1 MRVAAD
7 TKSMGKI
14 PFEEGDEKRQKAWK
28 HYSGASEIT
37 GNSLILTTAPYGI
50 GLTELLGSKAY
61 QNFSLSVRLTGN
73 TFGRQQLFLRASE
86 DLSRCLI
93 VELSGGRLIV
103 TERRHGKDTPLLQ
116 ENVDVLLD
124 RPRLSVEEAQK
135 EAEVKDYETL
145 ARYAPTRQAAERY
158 AQKAAARKAKPAR
171 SVKERAAPYEPKL
184 ERNARESHS
193 LTLSLQDDQL
203 LITLDGKALD
213 PLSVLILDPGCLFWG
228 RTWGK

>member
-1 MRVAAD
+1 METLFWRLGNHGQFPYPYDGSLWHWAD
-7 TKSMGKI
+7 RTIGQQSVSK
-14 PFEEGDEKRQKAWK
+14 FQ
-28 HYSGASEIT
+28 
-37 GNSLILTTAPYGI
+37 LI
-50 GLTELLGSKAY
+50 
-61 QNFSLSVRLTGN
+61 VRLTGN

-158 AQKAAARKAKPAR
+158 AQKQRHERRNQPVLSRRGLLPMNR
-171 SVKERAAPYEPKL
+171 SWNEMP
-184 ERNARESHS
+184 
-193 LTLSLQDDQL
+193 
-203 LITLDGKALD
+203 GKATASPFPFRMISCSSPSMGK
-213 PLSVLILDPGCLFWG
+213 PLIRYPS
-228 RTWGK
+228 